1 MVYRKPE
8 STLPS
13 MMPLQRNVISRFNQ
27 PSRPVFTA
35 ASMLQQ
41 PLTSTSQ
48 ISDAQNM
55 YASQG
60 LQAGALK
67 AAQPAQSTADLLRSY
82 GLGVPTAPQAAATP
96 APLRTARAATGLSG
110 MLPAAGTPEMAG
122 LGAAGR
128 TLMQLGG
135 YQKEPMTFGQIL
147 GIGAEKGLEAMQ
159 ARRDAI
165 AAAEEKEAAAKRQS
179 MLDAITVGEFN
190 IKRRKAAREEADAG
204 QPTKPYEIYDVQTGR
219 KKFVRDVRT
228 KEGGWT
234 TEDVG
239 GVAAEKPAKEGKPS
253 GFVSVYTKDG
263 DFVENVRE
271 DSPEA
276 DDYADKGFR
285 IVESTAIAGTKDE
298 VGFGLS
304 KADYSKQV
312 VSTFNAEE
320 NINRLENI
328 QTRFDDKFLQ
338 LGGKIEYGVAI
349 AADYLGKSS
358 PAQKQY
364 IRQVTDWKTSAWDQV
379 NRYIKDITG
388 AQMSE
393 AEARRILRALPNP
406 ETSIFTASSPEQYK
420 QALETAIREAKLAV
434 ARSKYFLDK
443 GIEPKFTKVDKTELL
458 PKGFDVRYY
467 DEKNERVDID
477 DMEGILRREIKSLN
491 DKYRDVDAIKRR
503 EYIIRDMTSK
513 FGFSGVGA

>member
-179 MLDAITVGEFN
+179 MLDAITLGEFN

-219 KKFVRDVRT
+219 KRFVRDVRT
-228 KEGGWT
+228 KDGGWT

-239 GVAAEKPAKEGKPS
+239 GVAAEKEKTDKIYGQRTVYDTQTKKAI
-253 GFVSVYTKDG
+253 SVA
-263 DFVENVRE
+263 EN
-271 DSPEA
+271 DP
-276 DDYADKGFR
+276 R
-285 IVESTAIAGTKDE
+285 I
-298 VGFGLS
+298 
-304 KADYSKQV
+304 
-312 VSTFNAEE
+312 
-320 NINRLENI
+320 
-328 QTRFDDKFLQ
+328 Q
-338 LGGKIEYGVAI
+338 LGGEFLDNDRYRVANTPQAAI
-349 AADYLGKSS
+349 DAADIGLSDKLKNELTS
-358 PAQKQY
+358 
-364 IRQVTDWKTSAWDQV
+364 KTFNFDAALDQV
-379 NRYIKDITG
+379 NEIKRLYRDEYLIVPEKIGFLYDLGAEKYFARKIPEKDKKMVDGFVRIRQTTNTMLNDYVRAMTG
-388 AQMSE
+388 AQMSVAEVGRLENAIPIAGTGLFDGDSPTMFRSKLEQFERLTKMARARATYALKNGYQEVRNDEGKFMGWSKEGERPLSMDRMFGILVKERKELADKILSENEDFNKEQAE
-393 AEARRILRALPNP
+393 AEA
-406 ETSIFTASSPEQYK
+406 QK
-420 QALETAIREAKLAV
+420 AIEER
-434 ARSKYFLDK
+434 Y
-443 GIEPKFTKVDKTELL
+443 GINV
-458 PKGFDVRYY
+458 
-467 DEKNERVDID
+467 
-477 DMEGILRREIKSLN
+477 
-491 DKYRDVDAIKRR
+491 
-503 EYIIRDMTSK
+503 
-513 FGFSGVGA
+513 